1 MASAGGSERGRA
13 TARQRIPSVFSS
25 LSTAQPRALVSASSW
40 SSRSRSGMV
49 FGVSRGWWP
58 PWMIF
63 TAAVSLV
70 AFLFS
75 AEARDIDITESD
87 PVQGRI
93 VGAANV
99 KEASPL
105 RA

>member
-1 MASAGGSERGRA
+1 
-13 TARQRIPSVFSS
+13 
-25 LSTAQPRALVSASSW
+25 
-40 SSRSRSGMV
+40 
-49 FGVSRGWWP
+49 
-58 PWMIF
+58 MIF

-75 AEARDIDITESD
+75 AETRDIDITEAD

-99 KEASPL
+99 RETRPL

>member
-1 MASAGGSERGRA
+1 
-13 TARQRIPSVFSS
+13 
-25 LSTAQPRALVSASSW
+25 
-40 SSRSRSGMV
+40 
-49 FGVSRGWWP
+49 
-58 PWMIF
+58 MIL

-75 AEARDIDITESD
+75 AETRDIDITESD

-93 VGAANV
+93 VGAADV

-105 RA
+105 KA

>member
-1 MASAGGSERGRA
+1 
-13 TARQRIPSVFSS
+13 
-25 LSTAQPRALVSASSW
+25 
-40 SSRSRSGMV
+40 
-49 FGVSRGWWP
+49 
-58 PWMIF
+58 
-63 TAAVSLV
+63 V

-75 AEARDIDITESD
+75 AETKDVDITESD

-105 RA
+105 KA